1 MSESKS
7 KISIV
12 MNCYNGERFLK
23 NAIDSIYRQ
32 TFRDWEIIFWDNCSN
47 DSSSQIAKSYDNKL
61 KYFKSNKK
69 TILGEARYLAMQMCN
84 SKYICFLDCDDEYMP
99 DKLSIQYKFMEET
112 KYVFSC
118 SQELLI
124 NDKGFNIY
132 TPKIKIKSGYI
143 FSDLLVNY
151 QIGFQSAMIRKSL
164 LDRENITFSKKFT
177 NFCDYDLFMKI
188 ACNHQI
194 GVIHKPLVKHRITR
208 NSLTSSAYE
217 RVSHEMK
224 LTLDD
229 IFINNPNLKIKYN
242 NEVKKS
248 YNKLNYYDAIN
259 DISNNN
265 YGSAKKKLNKILF
278 DNIKYFALYLLL
290 TLKINRFTIMRILR
304 RTT

>member
-1 MSESKS
+1 MSNA

-23 NAIDSIYRQ
+23 NAINSIYAQ
-32 TFRDWEIIFWDNCSN
+32 TFSDWEIIFWDNCSN

-61 KYFKSNKK
+61 KYFKSTNQN
-69 TILGEARYLAMQMCN
+69 ILGEARYLAMQMCN

-99 DKLSIQYKFMEET
+99 NKLLTQYNFMEKT

-118 SQELLI
+118 SQEILI

-143 FSDLLVNY
+143 FRDLLVNY

-164 LDRENITFSKKFT
+164 LDRENISFSKKFT
-177 NFCDYDLFMKI
+177 NFCDYDLFMRI

-194 GVIHKPLVKHRITR
+194 GVIHEPLVKHRITKD
-208 NSLTSSAYE
+208 SLTSSAYE
-217 RVSHEMK
+217 RVSLEMK
-224 LTLDD
+224 STLDD
-229 IFINNPNLKIKYN
+229 IFLNNPNLKIKYN
-242 NEVKKS
+242 NELKKS
-248 YNKLNYYDAIN
+248 YNKLSYYDAIN
-259 DISNNN
+259 DISKND
-265 YGSAKKKLNKILF
+265 YGSAKEKLKSILF
-278 DNIKYFALYLLL
+278 DNIKYLILFILLMFR
-290 TLKINRFTIMRILR
+290 INRHTLMRILR